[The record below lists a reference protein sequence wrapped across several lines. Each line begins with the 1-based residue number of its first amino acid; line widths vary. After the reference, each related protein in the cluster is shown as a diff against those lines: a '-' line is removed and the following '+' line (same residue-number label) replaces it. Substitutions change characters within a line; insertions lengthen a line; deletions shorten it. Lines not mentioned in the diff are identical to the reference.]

1 MGIKP
6 RPLVWLSSTFQL
18 SHGDTLMPNLT
29 TTELGQSKDLF
40 CFVIWQSERRP
51 RILFLYFIADDFFH
65 LDETWRQRCVK
76 GKGSGTENAI

>member
-1 MGIKP
+1 MA
-6 RPLVWLSSTFQL
+6 
-18 SHGDTLMPNLT
+18 TLMPNLM
-29 TTELGQSKDLF
+29 TTELGHNKDLF
-40 CFVIWQSERRP
+40 CFVIWHSERRP